1 MNLTQQKYDK
11 LCQQIEHE
19 QVLFNNQQTLNESLD
34 KLQVEQEL
42 ALNNQSYIEKEI
54 KRLGASNDK
63 LSVEINTLSDEL
75 NQADTK
81 VYAQYQSL
89 NYDPQPCAREALS
102 TRVEELIALL
112 DQALSQQKQQVDV
125 QQTISK
131 LQLALSPIESKLE
144 QLVETKEKL
153 AAEADELSEKC
164 QTLITKRNTFFDG
177 VSVESIQ
184 TASKHKLADL
194 KEARDKCLKQEADA
208 KQTLVQ
214 IQTRLEASASQA
226 QSLQT
231 DVDGFE
237 TKWADTLKASAFN
250 TQSEFEAALL
260 EEADFNE
267 LNAQQIRLNKQLEQA
282 KNTLSTIQ
290 ADIDKLA
297 EDPNASEYQKE
308 TLERVQALHTELTT
322 QRDGLL
328 SQQGALNQA
337 LETDK
342 ENKAK
347 FEQQLEK
354 IAIQEKVCEQLGH
367 LNSLIGSAKG
377 DAFRTFAQG
386 LTLDYLTHLA
396 NQRLEQL
403 HARYQLKRSD
413 SKNLELTVCD
423 TWQGDIQRDTK
434 TLSGGE
440 SFLVSLALALAL
452 SDLVSNKIS
461 IDSLFLD
468 EGFGT
473 LDSNTLDMAL
483 SALERLNAS
492 GKLIGVISHI
502 DSLKERIPVQIK
514 VSSEA
519 GAGVS
524 RLEDCYKVAQS

>member
-1 MNLTQQKYDK
+1 
-11 LCQQIEHE
+11 
-19 QVLFNNQQTLNESLD
+19 
-34 KLQVEQEL
+34 
-42 ALNNQSYIEKEI
+42 
-54 KRLGASNDK
+54 
-63 LSVEINTLSDEL
+63 
-75 NQADTK
+75 
-81 VYAQYQSL
+81 
-89 NYDPQPCAREALS
+89 
-102 TRVEELIALL
+102 
-112 DQALSQQKQQVDV
+112 LSQQKQQVDV

-153 AAEADELSEKC
+153 AAEVGELS
-164 QTLITKRNTFFDG
+164 QNHQALTTKRNAFFDG
-177 VSVESIQ
+177 ASVESVQ
-184 TASKHKLADL
+184 TASKHKLASL
-194 KEARDKCLKQEADA
+194 KEARDKCLKQETDA

-231 DVDGFE
+231 DVVGFE
-237 TKWADTLKASAFN
+237 TKWADTLKVSAFN

-260 EEADFNE
+260 DEADFNE
-267 LNAQQIRLNKQLEQA
+267 LNALQIRLNKQLEQA
-282 KNTLSTIQ
+282 KNTLLTIQ